1 MKVINKKKFV
11 SMGGKVEQM
20 FTEVTVMDKLSH
32 PNIVDIRNVYDT
44 PSYLVLVL
52 ELYEQ
57 CHPAPRPR
65 HASPAPT

>member
-52 ELYEQ
+52 EL
-57 CHPAPRPR
+57 
-65 HASPAPT
+65 